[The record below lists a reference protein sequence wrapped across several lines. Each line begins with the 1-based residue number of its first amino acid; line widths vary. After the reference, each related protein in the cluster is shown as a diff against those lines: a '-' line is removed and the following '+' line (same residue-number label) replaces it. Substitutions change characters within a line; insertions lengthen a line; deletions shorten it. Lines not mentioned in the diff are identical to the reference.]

1 LVLRRA
7 LDSNDDQDAPAMPPM
22 IRKIVTTILL
32 VLIAIVAVLLAV
44 ANRQTVTV
52 ALDPFDQADPA
63 LVVALPLYQLILVA
77 LIGGVLVGGC
87 AAWLRQ
93 SKWRR
98 RARRLE
104 AELRAL
110 RAQANERGLALGPA
124 ARLGPPADAPRL
136 TIPPSAA

>member
-1 LVLRRA
+1 
-7 LDSNDDQDAPAMPPM
+7 M
-22 IRKIVTTILL
+22 IRKIVTTIVL
-32 VLIAIVAVLLAV
+32 VLIAIVLVLLAV

-63 LVVALPLYQLILVA
+63 LMVALPLYQLILIA

-98 RARRLE
+98 RARRME
-104 AELRAL
+104 AEARAL
-110 RAQANERGLALGPA
+110 RAKADERDAALGRV
-124 ARLGPPADAPRL
+124 ARLTPPGNGPRL

>member
-1 LVLRRA
+1 
-7 LDSNDDQDAPAMPPM
+7 M
-22 IRKIVTTILL
+22 IRKIVTTIAL
-32 VLIAIVAVLLAV
+32 VLIALVLVLLAV

-52 ALDPFDQADPA
+52 ALDPFNQADPA
-63 LVVALPLYQLILVA
+63 LVFAPPLYWLILIA
-77 LIGGVLVGGC
+77 LIGGVLMGGC

-110 RAQANERGLALGPA
+110 RAQANERGAVLGPA
-124 ARLGPPADAPRL
+124 ARLASPGDAPRL